1 MEQKP
6 WIVEL
11 TYNDNSVENLG
22 VDTREQGRKLR
33 KFVLGQAE
41 QMREMTATGPIARQ
55 VTVRPNKK

>member
-55 VTVRPNKK
+55 VTVRPNKR

>member
-1 MEQKP
+1 MEQNP

-22 VDTREQGRKLR
+22 VGTREQGRKLR

>member
-22 VDTREQGRKLR
+22 VGTREKGREFR
-33 KFVLGQAE
+33 KFVLNQAE
-41 QMREMTATGPIARQ
+41 SQREMVATGPIVKQ

>member
-1 MEQKP
+1 MEQNP

>member
-11 TYNDNSVENLG
+11 TYNDNNVENLG

-55 VTVRPNKK
+55 VTVRPNKR

>member
-22 VDTREQGRKLR
+22 VDTREKGREFR
-33 KFVLGQAE
+33 KFVLNQAE
-41 QMREMTATGPIARQ
+41 SQREMVATGPIVKTAI
-55 VTVRPNKK
+55 VRPNKK

>member
-55 VTVRPNKK
+55 VTVRPSKK

>member
-22 VDTREQGRKLR
+22 VDTREKGREFR

-41 QMREMTATGPIARQ
+41 QMREMVATGPIVKQ

>member
-22 VDTREQGRKLR
+22 VGTREQGRKLR